1 MGAATTRRNAR
12 PAGGAAST
20 DREEVG
26 RPLTDA
32 QFTAIAKALSDPR
45 RHRILGEIA
54 GAAAPLPCCALKAA
68 DTVTAATMSHHIK
81 GLEAAGLIDVV
92 RDGRFALL
100 SFRRDVF
107 DTYLRQLRDDL
118 QPGP

>member
-1 MGAATTRRNAR
+1 MN
-12 PAGGAAST
+12 
-20 DREEVG
+20 
-26 RPLTDA
+26 RPLTEA

-54 GAAAPLPCCALKAA
+54 GAAAPLPCCALKTAES
-68 DTVTAATMSHHIK
+68 VTAATVSHHIK
-81 GLEAAGLIDVV
+81 GLETGLIDVV

-118 QPGP
+118 RPPT

>member
-1 MGAATTRRNAR
+1 
-12 PAGGAAST
+12 
-20 DREEVG
+20 
-26 RPLTDA
+26 
-32 QFTAIAKALSDPR
+32 
-45 RHRILGEIA
+45 
-54 GAAAPLPCCALKAA
+54 
-68 DTVTAATMSHHIK
+68 MSHHIK

>member
-1 MGAATTRRNAR
+1 M
-12 PAGGAAST
+12 AGGAART
-20 DREEVG
+20 DRDQVD
-26 RPLTDA
+26 RLLTEA

-54 GAAAPLPCCALKAA
+54 GAAAPLPCCALRTAES
-68 DTVTAATMSHHIK
+68 VTAATVSHHIK

-107 DTYLRQLRDDL
+107 DSYLRQLRDDL
-118 QPGP
+118 RPGT